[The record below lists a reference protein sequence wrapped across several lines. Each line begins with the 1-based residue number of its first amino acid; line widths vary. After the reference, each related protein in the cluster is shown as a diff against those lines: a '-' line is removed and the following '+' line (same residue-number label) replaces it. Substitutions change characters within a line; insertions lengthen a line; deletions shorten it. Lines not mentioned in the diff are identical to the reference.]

1 MVSRMLHDEGDGWPL
16 IVPDIPEREA
26 GYRPLILETDRG
38 KVPCRYYAA
47 PGAHKGVIWVGG
59 TGGGWDTPARGL
71 YPHLAKELMEE
82 GFSSLWVRFR
92 VSTWL
97 RECVCDVAAGLLYLA
112 DEGVRVA
119 GLVGHSFGGAVVIRT
134 AAGSTMVR
142 TVVALA
148 GQSSRAEQASQLGPR
163 CSLLLA
169 HGTGDEVI
177 PSSCSESIFHLAREP
192 KELVLFEGAGHAL
205 DEAAAD
211 VRELVRAWL
220 KARL

>member
-1 MVSRMLHDEGDGWPL
+1 MSEGNWWPL
-16 IVPDIPEREA
+16 MVPDIPERGA
-26 GYRPLILETDRG
+26 GYRPLVLETNRG

-47 PGAHKGVIWVGG
+47 PGADKGLIFVGG
-59 TGGGWDTPARGL
+59 TGGGWDTPASGL

-92 VSTWL
+92 VSTRL
-97 RECVCDVAAGLLYLA
+97 SECVSDVTAGLLYLA
-112 DEGVRVA
+112 DEGLRLA

-134 AAGSTMVR
+134 AAGSPMVR

-148 GQSSRAEQASQLGPR
+148 GQSSGAEPASQPGPR
-163 CSLLLA
+163 CSLLLV
-169 HGTGDEVI
+169 HGTGDAVI
-177 PSSCSESIFHLAREP
+177 PSSSSESLFHLARDP
-192 KELVLFEGAGHAL
+192 KELVLFEGAGHGL

-220 KARL
+220 KAHL